1 MSDRC
6 RVTVLEDPYEKYN
19 SIQSHEV
26 KYNIAISKYNSIQSH
41 EVKYNIAISKYNS
54 IQSHKVKYNIAISK
68 WGPGGC
74 QLPMGEINC
83 RVK

>member
-1 MSDRC
+1 MSLSDRC
-6 RVTVLEDPYEKYN
+6 HVTVLEHPYE
-19 SIQSHEV
+19 
-26 KYNIAISKYNSIQSH
+26 KYNSIQSH

-74 QLPMGEINC
+74 QWEKLIA
-83 RVK
+83 V